1 MDFWGML
8 RPLLFSLDPERAH
21 RLAILAMRAAG
32 IVGVR
37 HLLKKINNVPE
48 KPVEL
53 WGLKFKNPVGLAAGW
68 DKNGQA
74 LHGLS
79 ALGFGHLE
87 VGTITPQPQ
96 AGRPRP
102 RVFRL
107 QEDET
112 IINRMGFPNHGEDYL
127 ADRLFFRPNDVI
139 VGVNLGKNKET
150 PNEIALRD
158 YGTMLL
164 RFATSADYL
173 VINVSS
179 PNTEGLRSLQ
189 ERNSLE
195 KLLSD
200 LVFLRKSLIV
210 PRKSTPLLVKLSPDL
225 DSRELE
231 NAVLAIL
238 SAGCDGII
246 TTNTTLD
253 RCGLT
258 SPMKYEAGG
267 ASGKILTEKSRNAL
281 KQVVEITEGKIPIIS
296 VGGIMDADEAK
307 RRLDM
312 GASLV
317 QLYTGFIYKGPRLI
331 RDIVNAIK

>member
-1 MDFWGML
+1 MDFWRML
-8 RPLLFSLDPERAH
+8 RPLLFSLDPENAH
-21 RLAILAMRAAG
+21 KFAILTMRAAG
-32 IVGVR
+32 VMGIK
-37 HLLKKINNVPE
+37 HLLKKINRVPE

-53 WGLKFKNPVGLAAGW
+53 WGLKFRNPVGLAAGW

-79 ALGFGHLE
+79 ALGFGHIE
-87 VGTITPQPQ
+87 VGTITPLPQ
-96 AGRPRP
+96 DGRSRP

-107 QEDET
+107 PEDES
-112 IINRMGFPNHGEDYL
+112 IINRMGFPNKGEDYL
-127 ADRLFFRPNDVI
+127 KDRLFFRPYDTI

-150 PNEIALRD
+150 PNEIALLD
-158 YGTMLL
+158 YGSMLL
-164 RFATSADYL
+164 NFSTSADYL

-189 ERNSLE
+189 ERNALE

-200 LVFLRKSLIV
+200 LIFLRKSLIT
-210 PRKSTPLLVKLSPDL
+210 PRKNIPLLVKLSPDL

-231 NAVLAIL
+231 NAVFAIL

-253 RCGLT
+253 RCGLV
-258 SPMKYEAGG
+258 SPLAHEVGG
-267 ASGKILTEKSRNAL
+267 ASGKILTEKSRDAL
-281 KQVVEITEGKIPIIS
+281 KQVVTITEGRIPIVS

-331 RDIVNAIK
+331 REIVELL